1 MISSLA
7 HSDADCKQVMHA
19 HDMGLRC
26 LTHFYSCMTT
36 VQRKHAYRYAGA
48 IEAGYLLDE
57 MYVEAIADGSH
68 LPAELLQ
75 LIYKVKG
82 PRRVC
87 LVTDSMCAA
96 GMPTANILWAA
107 FPASKRTAWPS

>member
-87 LVTDSMCAA
+87 PVTDSMCAA
-96 GMPTANILWAA
+96 GMPDGEYSLGGV
-107 FPASKRTAWPS
+107 PASKRTAWPS